1 MGKTNEALERAEKEF
16 QDNILETPNDYHNA
30 IVVKRP
36 GKFSKQTPSDIFQE
50 VKTKLD
56 TSFPLGSVK
65 TIVFTGTAHG
75 VGCTTTAAGFAN
87 TMAQYCRLNVLLIDT
102 NIRSPRL
109 HEVFNVEHYQ
119 GLDDLLTNEEEK
131 ISLFKKMGHGNL
143 YLIPCGKKAS
153 IPQAVFEST
162 RFNKILKLM
171 REKFDYVILNA
182 PPVNSYAETKVLG
195 KKVDGVMLIIESGK
209 TRKQVAVR
217 AKQELENAGAKVLG
231 VILNR
236 RKHYIPEFIYRR
248 L

>member
-1 MGKTNEALERAEKEF
+1 MGKTHEALERAEKEF
-16 QDNILETPNDYHNA
+16 RDNILETPNDYHNA

-36 GKFSKQTPSDIFQE
+36 GKVSKQTASDRFQE

-56 TSFPLGSVK
+56 TCFPLGSVK

-87 TMAQYCRLNVLLIDT
+87 TMAQYCRLNVILIDA

-109 HEVFNVEHYQ
+109 HEVFNVGHNQ
-119 GLDDLLTNEEEK
+119 GLDDLLTNQEEK
-131 ISLFKKMGHGNL
+131 ISLFRKMGHGNL
-143 YLIPCGKKAS
+143 YLIPCGNKAS
-153 IPQAVFEST
+153 VPQAIFEST
-162 RFNKILKLM
+162 RFARMLKLM

-182 PPVNSYAETKVLG
+182 PPVNSYTEAKVMG
-195 KKVDGVMLIIESGK
+195 KKVDGVMLVIESGK
-209 TRKQVAVR
+209 TRKQVAMK

-236 RKHYIPEFIYRR
+236 RKHYIPDWIYKR

>member
-1 MGKTNEALERAEKEF
+1 MGKTHEALERAEKEF
-16 QDNILETPNDYHNA
+16 QENILETPNDSHKA
-30 IVVKRP
+30 VVVKRP
-36 GKFSKQTPSDIFQE
+36 GKFPMQTPSDRFQE

-56 TSFPLGSVK
+56 TCFPSGSVK

-87 TMAQYCRLNVLLIDT
+87 TMAQYCRLNVLLIDA

-109 HEVFNVEHYQ
+109 HEVFNIEHNQ
-119 GLDDLLTNEEEK
+119 GLADLLTKEEEK

-153 IPQAVFEST
+153 VPQAIFEST
-162 RFNKILKLM
+162 RFAKILKLM

-182 PPVNSYAETKVLG
+182 PPVNSYAETKVIG
-195 KKVDGVMLIIESGK
+195 KKVDGVMLVIESGK

-217 AKQELENAGAKVLG
+217 AKQELENAGAKILG
-231 VILNR
+231 VIVNR
-236 RKHYIPEFIYRR
+236 RKYYVPEWIYKR

>member
-1 MGKTNEALERAEKEF
+1 MGKTHEALERAETEF

-36 GKFSKQTPSDIFQE
+36 GKLSKQTMADRFQE

-75 VGCTTTAAGFAN
+75 VGCTTTACGFAN
-87 TMAQYCRLNVLLIDT
+87 TMAQHCQLNVLLIDA

-109 HEVFNVEHYQ
+109 HEVFNVEQNQ
-119 GLDDLLTNEEEK
+119 GLADLLTNEEVK

-143 YLIPCGKKAS
+143 YLIPCDKKES
-153 IPQAVFEST
+153 VPQAIFEST
-162 RFNKILKLM
+162 RFDKILKLM
-171 REKFDYVILNA
+171 RERFDYVILNT
-182 PPVNSYAETKVLG
+182 PPVNSYAEAKVMG

-209 TRKQVAVR
+209 TRKQVAIK

-236 RKHYIPEFIYRR
+236 RKHYIPDWIYKR

>member
-1 MGKTNEALERAEKEF
+1 MGKTYEALERAEKEF
-16 QDNILETPNDYHNA
+16 QKNIQETPNDSHKV

-36 GKFSKQTPSDIFQE
+36 GKFPMQMPSDRFME

-65 TIVFTGTAHG
+65 TILFTGTAHG
-75 VGCTTTAAGFAN
+75 VGCSTTAAGFAN
-87 TMAQYCRLNVLLIDT
+87 TMTQHCRLNVLLIDA
-102 NIRSPRL
+102 NLRSQNL
-109 HEVFNVEHYQ
+109 HEVFNIEYNH
-119 GLDDLLTNEEEK
+119 GLADLLTKEEKK
-131 ISLFKKMGHGNL
+131 ISLFKRMDQGNL

-153 IPQAVFEST
+153 VPPAIFEST
-162 RFNKILKLM
+162 RFTRILKLM

-182 PPVNSYAETKVLG
+182 PPVNSYAETKVMG
-195 KKVDGVMLIIESGK
+195 KKVDGVMLVIASGK
-209 TRKQVAVR
+209 TRKQVALK

-236 RKHYIPEFIYRR
+236 RKHYIPDWVYKR